1 MFPLS
6 DESENLALGWLDTY
20 LWSEFEDEIVP
31 ELKQAIPRLILI
43 KEGGK
48 NYTMYEGD
56 IYDLDTIRTFVNT
69 THKS

>member
-56 IYDLDTIRTFVNT
+56 IYDLDSIRTFVNT